1 MHDAMAKARVEP
13 ELIRRIGTHE
23 ESALTELYDRVA
35 PILFATALRILHERR
50 EAEDVL
56 QDVFVQVWDKAATFN
71 EELGSPMSWLL
82 TITRNKAIVRL
93 RMSHSRLELIEKA
106 KAAAHAYFSGSDGDH
121 AVVGKD
127 TAFTLHVALKNLT
140 PEQRRAIEMAYFEGK
155 TQEQIAEELHE
166 PLGTVKS
173 RIRRGLVVL
182 REYLEG
188 VL

>member
-1 MHDAMAKARVEP
+1 MHDAIAKARVDP
-13 ELIRRIGTHE
+13 ELIRRIGAHDE
-23 ESALTELYDRVA
+23 LALAELYDRVS
-35 PILFATALRILHERR
+35 PVLFATALRILHERR

-71 EELGSPMSWLL
+71 EELGSPISWLL

-106 KAAAHAYFSGSDGDH
+106 KAAAHAYFSGSDGEH

-127 TAFTLHVALKNLT
+127 TAFTLHVALRNLT
-140 PEQRRAIEMAYFEGK
+140 VEQRRAIEMAYFEGK
-155 TQEQIAEELHE
+155 TQEQIAEELRE

-173 RIRRGLVVL
+173 RIRRGLMVL
-182 REYLEG
+182 REYLDG